1 LSRPSP
7 VLEGGIS
14 WILRAGVTVSL
25 IFETTGLLLNYA
37 TTGETSLTLSPHWL
51 VKGGN
56 FFGFVASTLGSLA
69 GSADPVSITGLG
81 IAVLVL
87 TPYFRI
93 VAAVVYYAVE
103 RDWNYVAITTIVFF
117 IVTLG
122 LVFL

>member
-1 LSRPSP
+1 
-7 VLEGGIS
+7 
-14 WILRAGVTVSL
+14 
-25 IFETTGLLLNYA
+25 LNYA
-37 TTGETSLTLSPHWL
+37 TTGETSLTLSPQWL

-56 FFGFVASTLGSLA
+56 FFGFVASTLSSLA
-69 GSADPVSITGLG
+69 KAADPVSITGLG
-81 IAVLVL
+81 IAILVL

-103 RDWNYVAITTIVFF
+103 KDWNYVAITTTVFF